1 MSQPVEFDDTSL
13 LVVKCV
19 FLFIT
24 NHSFS
29 FCFHEV

>member
-19 FLFIT
+19 FLFGT

-29 FCFHEV
+29 FYSLEV